1 MQDQYETLTREQ
13 AITLLRKRD
22 GRKKLGLVW
31 ERDEI
36 EADRAL
42 DAAFVVCAIDAGL
55 SDRHEPWPNLIV
67 EGDNYDALRWL
78 RMTHKGRV
86 KCIYIDPP
94 YNTGAKDWVYNDHY
108 IDRTDRYRQ
117 STWLEFLHQRL
128 TLARDLLAPDGVI
141 LISINDEQRARLEL
155 LCDEVMPGMRVGSL
169 AWRTRQGSNADHAHF
184 LSADHEHVIAYARE
198 QFRFSGHGKSYDSYA
213 NPDGDPR
220 GDWMSSDLTLG
231 FSYLERPNLFYP
243 LHDPDEDIWYP
254 ANPDRVW
261 VYATER
267 RLKPGQRVQTR
278 PMEEWIA
285 RKQIAF
291 PREQRVATW
300 TSQLDLLDAI
310 ERRDVPMSG
319 RSPMLRPQLP
329 DLDFWV
335 GKRVGF
341 GTPRFKRYKADLRN
355 STQPL
360 SSWIT
365 PRAEAG
371 ATELDANIIVS
382 GTNDEG
388 AKLVKEVFGHKAF
401 NYAKPVSL
409 VRELIRQSTAP
420 GDIVLDFFAGSA
432 TTAQAVME
440 LNAED
445 GGERRFILVSS
456 TEATASAPDRNL
468 CRDVAAERV
477 RRLNAA
483 REGRF
488 ADLAA
493 PFAYLRTR
501 AMRFENIDYEL
512 EPADA
517 WTALELLHG
526 LPVTRYRDGEA
537 WQEHEQGRVV
547 LILADRCDEVLGRHL
562 RALAARRANSFVYVW
577 APGQVVALLGGADL
591 EVRGVRET
599 LVGRFRHD

>member
-1 MQDQYETLTREQ
+1 
-13 AITLLRKRD
+13 
-22 GRKKLGLVW
+22 
-31 ERDEI
+31 
-36 EADRAL
+36 
-42 DAAFVVCAIDAGL
+42 
-55 SDRHEPWPNLIV
+55 
-67 EGDNYDALRWL
+67 
-78 RMTHKGRV
+78 
-86 KCIYIDPP
+86 
-94 YNTGAKDWVYNDHY
+94 
-108 IDRTDRYRQ
+108 
-117 STWLEFLHQRL
+117 
-128 TLARDLLAPDGVI
+128 
-141 LISINDEQRARLEL
+141 
-155 LCDEVMPGMRVGSL
+155 MRVGSL

-184 LSADHEHVIAYARE
+184 LSADHEHVIAYARD
-198 QFRFSGHGKSYDSYA
+198 QFRFSGSAKSYVMYA
-213 NPDGDPR
+213 NPDDDPE
-220 GDWMSSDLTLG
+220 GDWRSSDLTLG
-231 FSYLERPNLFYP
+231 FSRTERPNLFYP
-243 LHDPDEDIWYP
+243 LHDPAADIWYP
-254 ANPDRVW
+254 PNPGRVW
-261 VYATER
+261 VYASR
-267 RLKPGQRVQTR
+267 ARLRPGQRVQAR
-278 PMEEWIA
+278 PMEEWIE
-285 RKQIAF
+285 RKQILF
-291 PREQRVATW
+291 PCEQRVETW
-300 TSQLDLLDAI
+300 SSREALLAAI
-310 ERRDVPMSG
+310 EAGDVPVSG
-319 RSPMLRPQLP
+319 RAPMLADRS
-329 DLDFWV
+329 DIDFWV

-341 GTPRFKRYKADLRN
+341 GTPAFKRYKKDLRN

-371 ATELDANIIVS
+371 ATEADTNIIVS

-409 VRELIRQSTAP
+409 IRELVRQSTGP
-420 GDIVLDFFAGSA
+420 GDLVLDFFAGSA

-456 TEATASAPDRNL
+456 TEATASEPDRNL

-483 REGRF
+483 GEGRF

-526 LPVTRYRDGEA
+526 LPVTKYRDGEG
-537 WQEHEQGRVV
+537 WREHERGRVV

-562 RALAARRANSFVYVW
+562 RALAERRANSFVYAW

-591 EVRGVRET
+591 EVRGVHET
-599 LVGRFRHD
+599 LVGLFRHD